1 MFRKS
6 TYRFQCGWRN
16 LRCFENA
23 VVCGM
28 VKTETFENARSVLV
42 VEAWAQVKTHIKNK
56 IV

>member
-6 TYRFQCGWRN
+6 TYRFQCGWRK
-16 LRCFENA
+16 LHCFENA

-42 VEAWAQVKTHIKNK
+42 VEAWAQLKTHIKNE